1 MGSSIDC
8 SMTRSYKQYS
18 LPPTEASQFTVPK
31 LTPCEFEHCSIQASE
46 IRASASEKSFL
57 PKPHTKI
64 IPFYYPVIL
73 QTYTHQLRISF
84 DY

>member
-1 MGSSIDC
+1 MANFDFSEGRTWAIKGRGRPVMGSSIDC

-18 LPPTEASQFTVPK
+18 LRPTEASQFTVPK

-57 PKPHTKI
+57 PKPTRK
-64 IPFYYPVIL
+64 
-73 QTYTHQLRISF
+73 
-84 DY
+84 